1 MSKDRTKSERERGIL
16 LQSGTNE
23 VELLEFL
30 LGDQGFGVNVAKI
43 QAIEQFDPSRV
54 TKMPM
59 AHPAMAGML
68 LFRGHT
74 LPLLDL
80 RNEMGSA
87 NSGLGLDGRSGA
99 DGLAWAADGA
109 SPEGA
114 SPEGA
119 LPEGALP
126 EGASP
131 DGVSPD
137 GASTDVGTTDFRATG
152 GEATDAGNAKVV
164 LVQEF
169 NNFTTGFV
177 ADGVRRIHRVSWE
190 DVYPLAP
197 MIAKSGAPFTGSFHI
212 DDREILIVDME
223 RIVADIFPA
232 SFREE
237 MQAME
242 QQVQCAP
249 DARRGAVRVLLAE
262 DSTMIRTMLKEVLHQ
277 GGYSQVE
284 DYGNGREAF
293 EAVSVIAKERPG
305 SCGDDLATVLVS
317 DIEMPSM
324 DGLALCRNVKETLG
338 LAKLPVVMFSSL
350 INEQMAAK
358 CRSVGADAHI
368 SKPEFAKL
376 VGIIDQLALGAE
388 GQSIAGEESAAGG
401 EAAA

>member
-1 MSKDRTKSERERGIL
+1 MSKDRTMSERERGIL

-30 LGDQGFGVNVAKI
+30 LGEQGFGVNVAKI

-68 LFRGHT
+68 LFRGRT

-80 RNEMGSA
+80 RSEMGSA
-87 NSGLGLDGRSGA
+87 HCALGRESGDT
-99 DGLAWAADGA
+99 
-109 SPEGA
+109 E
-114 SPEGA
+114 
-119 LPEGALP
+119 
-126 EGASP
+126 
-131 DGVSPD
+131 
-137 GASTDVGTTDFRATG
+137 T
-152 GEATDAGNAKVV
+152 GEAGTSSEGGDAVGNSKVV

-190 DVYPLAP
+190 DVYPLAS

-212 DDREILIVDME
+212 DEREILIVDME

-237 MQAME
+237 MLAME
-242 QQVQCAP
+242 QKVQCAP
-249 DARRGAVRVLLAE
+249 DDRRETVRVLLAE

-284 DYGNGREAF
+284 DYGNGRETF
-293 EAVSVIAKERPG
+293 EAISALAKAHPG
-305 SCGDDLATVLVS
+305 SSGDDLATVLVS

-324 DGLALCRNVKETLG
+324 DGLALCRNVKETMG
-338 LAKLPVVMFSSL
+338 LAKLPVIMFSSL
-350 INEQMAAK
+350 INDQMAAK

-376 VGIIDQLALGAE
+376 IGLIDQLSLGADART
-388 GQSIAGEESAAGG
+388 AGHQVADA

>member
-1 MSKDRTKSERERGIL
+1 MSKDHRASEREQGIL

-54 TKMPM
+54 TKLPM

-68 LFRGHT
+68 LFRGST

-87 NSGLGLDGRSGA
+87 SRVLGQQPGA
-99 DGLAWAADGA
+99 AEESAA
-109 SPEGA
+109 E
-114 SPEGA
+114 
-119 LPEGALP
+119 
-126 EGASP
+126 
-131 DGVSPD
+131 
-137 GASTDVGTTDFRATG
+137 
-152 GEATDAGNAKVV
+152 NAKVV
-164 LVQEF
+164 LVQQF

-212 DDREILIVDME
+212 DEREILIVDME
-223 RIVADIFPA
+223 RIVADIFPS

-237 MQAME
+237 ILAME
-242 QQVQCAP
+242 RRIQDVPAG
-249 DARRGAVRVLLAE
+249 RRGTVRVLLAE
-262 DSTMIRTMLKEVLHQ
+262 DSTMIRTMLKDVLRQ
-277 GGYSQVE
+277 GGYTWVE
-284 DYGNGREAF
+284 DYGNGREAY
-293 EAVSVIAKERPG
+293 EAVARMAKEQPG
-305 SCGDDLATVLVS
+305 SNGGDLTAVLVS

-324 DGLALCRNVKETLG
+324 DGLALCRNVKENLG
-338 LAKLPVVMFSSL
+338 LVKLPVVMFSSL
-350 INEQMAAK
+350 INDQMAAK

-376 VGIIDQLALGAE
+376 VGIIDQLALASHPE
-388 GQSIAGEESAAGG
+388 TAAHASAPAGVTTVGTSEVA
-401 EAAA
+401 